1 MGICP
6 EGEWA
11 KQKRDWDDKRPHGEG
26 CGCMSPDPR
35 VMGTLMVRGIRA
47 ESQSVGRP
55 PTGAEERMPG

>member
-1 MGICP
+1 
-6 EGEWA
+6 
-11 KQKRDWDDKRPHGEG
+11 
-26 CGCMSPDPR
+26 MSPDPR